1 MKLDFYK
8 QKNSIL
14 LSIFYLTALIL
25 AFINLQDFG
34 IHIEEKFHRLN
45 GHYWLNYIAEQFGLV
60 NLQRITEIKINSIG
74 DYTLSRASDYNKY
87 GVVLDLPV
95 AFIEILFNL
104 KNVNNIYYL
113 KHFLSFIIFLISS
126 FFFLKIL
133 SKRFDG
139 FYINFVGLF
148 LYVTSPRILGDSFLY
163 KDVLFLSFFTISLF
177 FFLESINKLSI
188 KNLIYFSL
196 FNALAI
202 NLRIFAIFLPFFF
215 IFILIAKNFYTNIFV
230 KNYKNLIF
238 YIFSLVIFTYIFWPY
253 LWENPLQKFIELFL
267 ALENDLLQ
275 IKILYFNQ
283 YIPNTFLPST
293 YIINWIVISSP
304 IFQIIFFL
312 LGYTFYAIRFLKRFL
327 NIKNKLIY
335 NDLWRSQKEEKDFI
349 FFLLLTSFF
358 FIFIFSNA
366 TFYNG
371 WRLVY
376 FFNIFLLY
384 FGIYFLNI
392 SLKYFRKN
400 LLAKNSIKLII
411 FLSIFYNSYCL
422 ISYHPF
428 QSIYFSSLLSEKLK
442 NSFEG
447 DYHGISAKHFF
458 LKISKIDER
467 KIIKVA
473 VASQTPLQRGLE
485 GISPVLRK
493 RFEVVGQEYH
503 FADYIYKN
511 NISEVNSRLNKKYE
525 VPKNFSKIYELK
537 INKIKIYEVY
547 KLND

>member
-1 MKLDFYK
+1 M
-8 QKNSIL
+8 N
-14 LSIFYLTALIL
+14 T
-25 AFINLQDFG
+25 
-34 IHIEEKFHRLN
+34 
-45 GHYWLNYIAEQFGLV
+45 
-60 NLQRITEIKINSIG
+60 
-74 DYTLSRASDYNKY
+74 
-87 GVVLDLPV
+87 
-95 AFIEILFNL
+95 FNL

-335 NDLWRSQKEEKDFI
+335 NDLWRS
-349 FFLLLTSFF
+349 
-358 FIFIFSNA
+358 
-366 TFYNG
+366 
-371 WRLVY
+371 
-376 FFNIFLLY
+376 
-384 FGIYFLNI
+384 
-392 SLKYFRKN
+392 
-400 LLAKNSIKLII
+400 
-411 FLSIFYNSYCL
+411 
-422 ISYHPF
+422 
-428 QSIYFSSLLSEKLK
+428 
-442 NSFEG
+442 
-447 DYHGISAKHFF
+447 
-458 LKISKIDER
+458 
-467 KIIKVA
+467 
-473 VASQTPLQRGLE
+473 
-485 GISPVLRK
+485 
-493 RFEVVGQEYH
+493 
-503 FADYIYKN
+503 
-511 NISEVNSRLNKKYE
+511 
-525 VPKNFSKIYELK
+525 
-537 INKIKIYEVY
+537 
-547 KLND
+547 